1 MFYNNAV
8 CDIYI
13 GKRAGAKLL
22 QDIRNAKTNVKI
34 VSPYLSP
41 SLIKELIFLHSK
53 GIKISLITSDE
64 IEDFYGNDKNI
75 NKLIV
80 QKRHTDEK
88 AKQSRDGLIS
98 LSGTLLFTMIGLA
111 IVLAPLIFLLKEWK
125 FAYGFILVVLLF
137 FVRDFIVRQIKNK
150 RIYYYTYK
158 QLFPFKVFI
167 SPNIENNSFNKTFV
181 HSKIYVIDDEIA
193 YMGSLNFTAKG
204 LKDNHETRIRTS
216 DPVAV
221 AKIVEE
227 VNEVFF
233 NSNLAERDLQ
243 FWGSQL
249 YMEPI
254 N

>member
-1 MFYNNAV
+1 MFYNNAI

-13 GKRAGAKLL
+13 GKSAGAKLL
-22 QDIRNAKTNVKI
+22 QDIRNAKRNIKI

-41 SLIKELIFLHSK
+41 SLIKELIFLHNK
-53 GIKISLITSDE
+53 GIKINLITSDE
-64 IEDFYGNDKNI
+64 IEDFYGYDKNI

-88 AKQSRDGLIS
+88 AKQYRDSLIS
-98 LSGTLLFTMIGLA
+98 LSGILLFIIIGL
-111 IVLAPLIFLLKEWK
+111 IVLLVPFIFFLKEWK
-125 FAYGFILVVLLF
+125 LAYGFILVVLLF
-137 FVRDFIVRQIKNK
+137 FVRDFVVRQIKSK
-150 RIYYYTYK
+150 RIYHYTYK

-167 SPNIENNSFNKTFV
+167 SPNNGNSFNKTFI

-204 LKDNHETRIRTS
+204 IKDNHETRIRTA
-216 DPVAV
+216 DPNAV
-221 AKIVEE
+221 AGIVEE
-227 VNEVFF
+227 VNKIFF

-249 YMEPI
+249 YPEPI

>member
-1 MFYNNAV
+1 M
-8 CDIYI
+8 
-13 GKRAGAKLL
+13 
-22 QDIRNAKTNVKI
+22 
-34 VSPYLSP
+34 
-41 SLIKELIFLHSK
+41 
-53 GIKISLITSDE
+53 
-64 IEDFYGNDKNI
+64 
-75 NKLIV
+75 
-80 QKRHTDEK
+80 
-88 AKQSRDGLIS
+88 
-98 LSGTLLFTMIGLA
+98 
-111 IVLAPLIFLLKEWK
+111 
-125 FAYGFILVVLLF
+125 
-137 FVRDFIVRQIKNK
+137 
-150 RIYYYTYK
+150 
-158 QLFPFKVFI
+158 

>member
-13 GKRAGAKLL
+13 GKSAGAKLL
-22 QDIRNAKTNVKI
+22 QDIRNAKRNVKI

-41 SLIKELIFLHSK
+41 SLIKELIFLHNK
-53 GIKISLITSDE
+53 GINISLITSDE
-64 IEDFYGNDKNI
+64 IEDFYGYDKNI

-80 QKRHTDEK
+80 QKRHVDEK
-88 AKQSRDGLIS
+88 AKQSRDHLIS
-98 LSGTLLFTMIGLA
+98 LSGTLLFVIIGLA
-111 IVLAPLIFLLKEWK
+111 LVIVPLIFLLKEWK

-137 FVRDFIVRQIKNK
+137 FVRDFVVRQIKNK
-150 RIYYYTYK
+150 RIYHYTYK

-167 SPNIENNSFNKTFV
+167 SPNNGNSFNKTFI

-193 YMGSLNFTAKG
+193 YMGSLNFTGKG
-204 LKDNHETRIRTS
+204 IKDNHETRIRTT
-216 DPVAV
+216 DPHAV
-221 AKIVEE
+221 AKIAEE
-227 VNEVFF
+227 VNEIFF

-249 YMEPI
+249 YPESI